1 MLKNDVKSFF
11 YIKKSYIYLTKEI
24 LEKSMKTYK
33 RQFIQFA
40 LDRQVLKFGEFT
52 LKSGRKSPYFFNAG
66 LFNTGK
72 DLALLGRFYA
82 QALIDANIQYNI
94 IFGPA
99 YKGIPIATSTAVA
112 LSEHYNLDIP
122 YCFNRK
128 EAKDHGEG
136 GNLVGTPINHHSR
149 VMLVDDVITAGTAI
163 RESMT
168 ILKANNAQLVGV
180 LISLDR
186 QEKGKGELS
195 AIQEIK
201 QSYQCEVISIITLD
215 DLVDYLQQNHNN
227 TDQLTKV
234 KEYRN
239 RYGITQA

>member
-1 MLKNDVKSFF
+1 M
-11 YIKKSYIYLTKEI
+11 KSY
-24 LEKSMKTYK
+24 KSE
-33 RQFIQFA
+33 FIEFA
-40 LDRQVLKFGEFT
+40 LDRQALKFGEFT

-82 QALIDANIQYNI
+82 AALMDANLNYDV

-99 YKGIPIATSTAVA
+99 YKGIPIVSSTVVA
-112 LSEHYNLDIP
+112 LSEHYNVDVP

-136 GNLVGTPINHHSR
+136 GNLVGSTIYQQR

-163 RESMT
+163 RESMR
-168 ILKANNAQLVGV
+168 ILEDNQSKLAGV
-180 LISLDR
+180 LICLDR
-186 QEKGKGELS
+186 QEKGRGELS

-201 QSYQCEVISIITLD
+201 QTYSCDVISIITLD
-215 DLVDYLQQNHNN
+215 DLIQYLYRDPSRK
-227 TDQLTKV
+227 DQV
-234 KEYRN
+234 VQVEAYRSE
-239 RYGITQA
+239 YGIK

>member
-1 MLKNDVKSFF
+1 M
-11 YIKKSYIYLTKEI
+11 KSY
-24 LEKSMKTYK
+24 KSE
-33 RQFIQFA
+33 FIEFA
-40 LDRQVLKFGEFT
+40 LNRQALKFGEFT

-82 QALIDANIQYNI
+82 AALMDANLEYDV

-99 YKGIPIATSTAVA
+99 YKGIPIVSSTVVA
-112 LSEHYNLDIP
+112 LSEHHNVDMP

-136 GNLVGTPINHHSR
+136 GNLVGSSIYQQR

-163 RESMT
+163 RESMK
-168 ILKANNAQLVGV
+168 ILADNQSKLAGV
-180 LISLDR
+180 LICLDR
-186 QEKGKGELS
+186 QEKGRGELS

-201 QSYQCEVISIITLD
+201 QTYHCNVISIITLD
-215 DLVDYLQQNHNN
+215 DLIQYLYKDPARK
-227 TDQLTKV
+227 DQV
-234 KEYRN
+234 MQVEAYRSEF
-239 RYGITQA
+239 GIK

>member
-1 MLKNDVKSFF
+1 MKS
-11 YIKKSYIYLTKEI
+11 
-24 LEKSMKTYK
+24 YK

-40 LDRQVLKFGEFT
+40 LDRQVLRFGEFT

-82 QALIDANIQYNI
+82 EALVDATLEYDV

-99 YKGIPIATSTAVA
+99 YKGIPIVSSTVVA
-112 LSEHYNLDIP
+112 LSEHHNIEVP

-136 GNLVGTPINHHSR
+136 GNLVGSSITEKR

-163 RESMT
+163 RESMR
-168 ILKANNAQLVGV
+168 ILEDNHSKLAGV

-186 QEKGKGELS
+186 QERGRGELS

-201 QSYQCEVISIITLD
+201 QAYQCDVISIITLD
-215 DLVDYLQQNHNN
+215 DLINYLKEDSDTERHQY
-227 TDQLTKV
+227 LEKV
-234 KEYRN
+234 EEYRSD
-239 RYGITQA
+239 YGVKDSLLAN

>member
-1 MLKNDVKSFF
+1 MKS
-11 YIKKSYIYLTKEI
+11 
-24 LEKSMKTYK
+24 YK

-40 LDRQVLKFGEFT
+40 LEREVLRFGEFT

-82 QALIDANIQYNI
+82 EALIDCNLEYDV

-99 YKGIPIATSTAVA
+99 YKGIPIVAATVVA
-112 LSEHYNLDIP
+112 LSEHHNIEIP

-136 GNLVGTPINHHSR
+136 GNLVGSSIKDKR

-163 RESMT
+163 RESMQ
-168 ILKANNAQLVGV
+168 ILENNRSKLSGV

-186 QEKGKGELS
+186 QEKGRGERS

-201 QSYQCEVISIITLD
+201 QTYHCDVISIITLT
-215 DLVDYLQQNHNN
+215 DLIDYLEQDGKTAELAQ
-227 TDQLTKV
+227 V
-234 KEYRN
+234 KAYRDC
-239 RYGITQA
+239 YGTN